1 MSAYCC
7 VKLDLFIN
15 TKYKRSEQRM
25 KMDVEGSTKKAL
37 SASLKIFYPK
47 MEVEGSTKNVV

>member
-1 MSAYCC
+1 
-7 VKLDLFIN
+7 
-15 TKYKRSEQRM
+15 M